1 VKSTA
6 STSGLERNLR
16 AIIAR
21 TYVRVVGSG
30 REPSWILWDT
40 ILPMLTLSAYIY
52 VYDVMSAPREFTGF
66 VIVGGAMIAF
76 WLNVLWNM
84 AAQLYWEKETG
95 NLEPFLIA
103 PISRM
108 AMLMG
113 MAIGGILNT
122 MLRALGILVVGIIV
136 FKVEFTVSDP
146 FAALLVFVL
155 TLAALYSLGMVFASV
170 FLMYGREAW
179 HTSHLL
185 QEPIYFLSGFYFP
198 VKYLPFWLQVAASI
212 IPVTFGL
219 DAIRQVLILGAGL
232 SEVSFHVAVL
242 AAFWLVLLLVA
253 KWALRYM
260 EDHARSEG
268 RLTLRWQ

>member
-1 VKSTA
+1 MRQVA
-6 STSGLERNLR
+6 FSGDAERNLR
-16 AIIAR
+16 TIIAR
-21 TYVRVVGSG
+21 TYVRIMGSA
-30 REPSWILWDT
+30 REPSWLLWDT
-40 ILPMLTLSAYIY
+40 VLPMLTLSAYIY
-52 VYDVMSAPREFTGF
+52 VYKMMNAPREFTGF

-76 WLNVLWNM
+76 WLNVLWDM

-95 NLEPFLIA
+95 NLEPFLMA

-113 MAIGGILNT
+113 MAIGGVFNT
-122 MLRALGILVVGIIV
+122 TLRALGIFIVGALV
-136 FKVEFTVSDP
+136 FHVELLIGDP
-146 FAALLVFVL
+146 AAAALVFVL
-155 TLAALYSLGMVFASV
+155 ALASLYSLGMVFASV

-198 VKYLPFWLQVAASI
+198 VKFLPFWLQVAASA

-219 DAIRQVLILGAGL
+219 DAIRQILILGAGL
-232 SEVSFHVAVL
+232 REVSLHVVAL
-242 AAFWLVLLLVA
+242 AAFSLVLLFMA
-253 KWALRYM
+253 RWMLRYM
-260 EDHARSEG
+260 EDHGRKEG

>member
-1 VKSTA
+1 MTQVA
-6 STSGLERNLR
+6 FAGDLERNLR
-16 AIIAR
+16 TILAR
-21 TYVRVVGSG
+21 TYVRIVGG
-30 REPSWILWDT
+30 AREPSWVLWDT
-40 ILPMLTLSAYIY
+40 VLPMLTLSTYIY
-52 VYDVMSAPREFTGF
+52 VYKVMNAPPEFTGF
-66 VIVGGAMIAF
+66 VVVGGAVIAF

-113 MAIGGILNT
+113 MAIGGIFNT
-122 MLRALGILVVGIIV
+122 ALRALGILIVGVLV
-136 FKVEFTVSDP
+136 FHVEFLVGDP
-146 FAALLVFVL
+146 FAALVVFVL
-155 TLAALYSLGMVFASV
+155 TITALYSLGMVFASL

-198 VKYLPFWLQVAASI
+198 VKFLPFWLQVAASA

-219 DAIRQVLILGAGL
+219 DAIRKILILGAGL
-232 SEVSFHVAVL
+232 EEVYLHIVVL
-242 AAFWLVLLLVA
+242 AVFSFALFFMARWM
-253 KWALRYM
+253 LRYM
-260 EDHARSEG
+260 EDHGRREG

>member
-1 VKSTA
+1 MGGV
-6 STSGLERNLR
+6 
-16 AIIAR
+16 
-21 TYVRVVGSG
+21 
-30 REPSWILWDT
+30 REPSWVIWDT
-40 ILPMLTLSAYIY
+40 VLPMLTLSAYIY
-52 VYDVMSAPREFTGF
+52 VYRVMNAPPEFTGF
-66 VIVGGAMIAF
+66 VVVGGAMIAF

-108 AMLMG
+108 AMLLG
-113 MAIGGILNT
+113 MAIGGIFNT
-122 MLRALGILVVGIIV
+122 TLRALGILLVGV
-136 FKVEFTVSDP
+136 LAFHVEFLMGDP
-146 FAALLVFVL
+146 FAAVVVFAL
-155 TLAALYSLGMVFASV
+155 TMAALYSLGMVFASV

-198 VKYLPFWLQVAASI
+198 VKFLPFWLQVAASL

-219 DAIRQVLILGAGL
+219 DAVRKILIQGAGFAD
-232 SEVSFHVAVL
+232 VSLHIAVL
-242 AAFWLVLLLVA
+242 SIFTVVLLLAA
-253 KWALRYM
+253 KWTLRFM
-260 EDHARSEG
+260 EDMGRREG

>member
-1 VKSTA
+1 VKAVTY
-6 STSGLERNLR
+6 SGDLERNLR
-16 AIIAR
+16 TIVAR
-21 TYVRVVGSG
+21 TYVRIVGSG
-30 REPSWILWDT
+30 REPSWLLWDT
-40 ILPMLTLSAYIY
+40 VLPMLTLSTYIY
-52 VYDVMSAPREFTGF
+52 VYKVMNAPPEFTGF

-113 MAIGGILNT
+113 MAIGGIFNT
-122 MLRALGILVVGIIV
+122 TLRALGIFAVGIFV
-136 FKVEFTVSDP
+136 FQVEFLVADP
-146 FAALLVFVL
+146 LAALLVFVL

-198 VKYLPFWLQVAASI
+198 VKFLPFWLQVAASI

-219 DAIRQVLILGAGL
+219 DAIRRILILGAGL
-232 SEVSFHVAVL
+232 GEVSLHVAVL
-242 AAFWLVLLLVA
+242 AIFWLVLFFMA
-253 KWALRYM
+253 KWTLRYM
-260 EDHARSEG
+260 EDHGRSEG

>member
-1 VKSTA
+1 VKQVA
-6 STSGLERNLR
+6 FSGDLQRNLQT
-16 AIIAR
+16 IVAR
-21 TYVRVVGSG
+21 TYVRIVGSA
-30 REPSWILWDT
+30 REPSWLLWDT
-40 ILPMLTLSAYIY
+40 VLPMLTLSAYVY
-52 VYDVMSAPREFTGF
+52 VYKVMNAPREFTGF

-76 WLNVLWNM
+76 WLNILWDM

-113 MAIGGILNT
+113 MAIGGIFNT
-122 MLRALGILVVGIIV
+122 TLRALGIFIVGALV
-136 FKVEFTVSDP
+136 FQVEFLIGDP
-146 FAALLVFVL
+146 VAATLVFTL
-155 TLAALYSLGMVFASV
+155 TFASLYSLGMVFASV

-198 VKYLPFWLQVAASI
+198 VKFLPFWLQVAASV

-219 DAIRQVLILGAGL
+219 DAIRKILILGAGL
-232 SEVSFHVAVL
+232 SEVSLHIIVL
-242 AAFWLVLLLVA
+242 AIFWLVLFFMARWLLQ
-253 KWALRYM
+253 YM
-260 EDHARSEG
+260 EDHGRREG

>member
-1 VKSTA
+1 VKA
-6 STSGLERNLR
+6 IAYSGNMERNLR
-16 AIIAR
+16 AIVAR
-21 TYVRVVGSG
+21 TYVRIVGSG

-40 ILPMLTLSAYIY
+40 VLPMLTLSTYIY
-52 VYDVMSAPREFTGF
+52 VYKVMNAPPEFTGF

-95 NLEPFLIA
+95 NLEPFLMA

-113 MAIGGILNT
+113 MAIGGIFNT
-122 MLRALGILVVGIIV
+122 TLRALGIFAVGIFVFQVEFLVV
-136 FKVEFTVSDP
+136 DP
-146 FAALLVFVL
+146 LAALLIFVL

-198 VKYLPFWLQVAASI
+198 VKFLPFWLQVAASI

-219 DAIRQVLILGAGL
+219 DAIRRILILGAGL
-232 SEVSFHVAVL
+232 GEVSLHVVVL
-242 AAFWLVLLLVA
+242 AIFWIVLFFMA
-253 KWALRYM
+253 KWTLRYM
-260 EDHARSEG
+260 EDHGRSEG

>member
-1 VKSTA
+1 MKAVTY
-6 STSGLERNLR
+6 SGDLERNLR
-16 AIIAR
+16 TIVAR
-21 TYVRVVGSG
+21 TYVRIVGSG

-40 ILPMLTLSAYIY
+40 VLPMLTLSTYIY
-52 VYDVMSAPREFTGF
+52 VYKVMNAPPEFTGF

-95 NLEPFLIA
+95 NLEPFLMA

-113 MAIGGILNT
+113 MAIGGIFNT
-122 MLRALGILVVGIIV
+122 TLRALGIFAVGIFVFQVEFLVV
-136 FKVEFTVSDP
+136 DP
-146 FAALLVFVL
+146 LAALLVFVL

-198 VKYLPFWLQVAASI
+198 VKFLPFWLQLAASI

-219 DAIRQVLILGAGL
+219 DAIRRILILGAGL
-232 SEVSFHVAVL
+232 SEVSLHVVVL
-242 AAFWLVLLLVA
+242 AIFWLVLFFVA
-253 KWALRYM
+253 KWTLRYM
-260 EDHARSEG
+260 EDHGRSEG

>member
-1 VKSTA
+1 
-6 STSGLERNLR
+6 
-16 AIIAR
+16 
-21 TYVRVVGSG
+21 
-30 REPSWILWDT
+30 
-40 ILPMLTLSAYIY
+40 MLTLSAYIY
-52 VYDVMSAPREFTGF
+52 VYKMMNAPPEFTGF

-76 WLNVLWNM
+76 WLNVLWDM

-113 MAIGGILNT
+113 MAIGGIFNT
-122 MLRALGILVVGIIV
+122 TLRALGIFIVGVLV
-136 FKVEFTVSDP
+136 FHVEFLIRDP
-146 FAALLVFVL
+146 FAAVLVFI
-155 TLAALYSLGMVFASV
+155 LALASLYSLGMVFASV

-198 VKYLPFWLQVAASI
+198 VKFLPFWLQVAASA

-219 DAIRQVLILGAGL
+219 DAIRQILILGASL
-232 SEVSFHVAVL
+232 REVSLHVVVL
-242 AAFWLVLLLVA
+242 AAFWVVLLFMA
-253 KWALRYM
+253 RWMLRYM
-260 EDHARSEG
+260 EDHGRRDG

>member
-1 VKSTA
+1 MKAVTY
-6 STSGLERNLR
+6 SGDLERNLR
-16 AIIAR
+16 TIVAR
-21 TYVRVVGSG
+21 TYVRIVGSG
-30 REPSWILWDT
+30 REPSWLLWDT
-40 ILPMLTLSAYIY
+40 VLPMLTLSTYIY
-52 VYDVMSAPREFTGF
+52 VYKVMNAPPEFTGF

-113 MAIGGILNT
+113 MAIGGIFNT
-122 MLRALGILVVGIIV
+122 TLRALGIFAVGIFV
-136 FKVEFTVSDP
+136 FQVEFLVADP
-146 FAALLVFVL
+146 LAALLVFVL

-198 VKYLPFWLQVAASI
+198 VKFLPFWLQVAASI

-219 DAIRQVLILGAGL
+219 DAIRRILILGAGL
-232 SEVSFHVAVL
+232 SEVSLHVVVL
-242 AAFWLVLLLVA
+242 AIFWIVLLFMA
-253 KWALRYM
+253 KWTLRYM
-260 EDHARSEG
+260 EDHGRSEG